1 MKNKDKYDLS
11 ELDFTILFINNTS
24 IAGFKVK
31 DDYGTVLYMK
41 DYLSKNSLPK
51 IIETSDILR
60 DYTEWLNSE
69 TEILDKEEKEYLK
82 AVLKPF
88 KNKIHSI
95 FKLKYDK
102 DYECIGFCLLPDK
115 NDEDATL
122 FPAFK
127 KGKMY
132 QGMKLNKCYT
142 IEELNL
148 YD

>member
-24 IAGFKVK
+24 MAGFKVK
-31 DDYGTVLYMK
+31 DESGTVLYMK

-60 DYTEWLNSE
+60 DYTKWLDSE
-69 TEILDKEEKEYLK
+69 LEILDKEEKEYLR

-88 KNKIHSI
+88 KNRIHSI
-95 FKLKYDK
+95 FKMEYDK
-102 DYECIGFCLLPDK
+102 DYEYIGFCLLP
-115 NDEDATL
+115 NEIDEDPIIFPMFEKNEMYKGMELDKEYTL
-122 FPAFK
+122 
-127 KGKMY
+127 
-132 QGMKLNKCYT
+132 
-142 IEELNL
+142 EELNL